1 MHWLPMSVG
10 RKRAGKFK
18 HAGIFLHDPVPQIA
32 AWKAPIQLFYH
43 KILFLQDSACI
54 MCSHIGSILLFV
66 LAISDVGLADRR
78 SLQYDEKILGESFG
92 ELNQNGK

>member
-1 MHWLPMSVG
+1 MRIHTVLYKLIYP
-10 RKRAGKFK
+10 KLLLGKHQFSYF
-18 HAGIFLHDPVPQIA
+18 IT
-32 AWKAPIQLFYH
+32 

-92 ELNQNGK
+92 ELSQNGK